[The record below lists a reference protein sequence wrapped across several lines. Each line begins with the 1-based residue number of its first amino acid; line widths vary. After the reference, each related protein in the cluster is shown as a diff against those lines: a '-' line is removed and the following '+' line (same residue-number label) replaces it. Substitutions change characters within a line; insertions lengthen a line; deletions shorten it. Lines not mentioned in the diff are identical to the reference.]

1 VLGVA
6 LALAPMMRPAK
17 AEDRIMVFA
26 AASLT
31 DSLQAVADAYRAEK
45 GEAVALSFAASNTLA
60 RQIGEGAEADIFL
73 SADENWMD
81 FLARQGRID
90 PATRKDLLGNRLVLI
105 GGREARPI
113 TIAPGFPLAAA
124 LGDGRLAMAD
134 PDAVPAG
141 IYGKAALVSLGVW
154 HSLSGKIA
162 AAENVRAALQFVSRG
177 EAPYGI
183 VYWTD
188 AKADPGVRIVA
199 TFPESSHPAIVY
211 PVALTKRAGPG
222 AKDFL
227 RFLWGPQAS
236 AIFRKAGFTVLD

>member
-1 VLGVA
+1 
-6 LALAPMMRPAK
+6 MMRPAK

-141 IYGKAALVSLGVW
+141 IYGKAALVHLGIW